1 MARLAGRLVRASS
14 GQGRLGSEIG
24 ASCGGLLGGVGGFLV
39 ARGLSPR
46 LAARQS
52 WQPVI
57 LNVALP
63 PDLLRVDTPSSDMGQ

>member
-1 MARLAGRLVRASS
+1 M
-14 GQGRLGSEIG
+14 
-24 ASCGGLLGGVGGFLV
+24 

-52 WQPVI
+52 RQPVI

>member
-1 MARLAGRLVRASS
+1 MGQCLGFRRQIRLFGLLCAP
-14 GQGRLGSEIG
+14 
-24 ASCGGLLGGVGGFLV
+24 CGGALLGGVGGFLV